1 MTKPRRAPLH
11 VVDTTDTHHRPRHS
25 TSARVSSQ
33 ARSRPTSHEPTAH
46 PSEAYANSNPHAH
59 PHQTRPRDTSVGPF
73 AHERLAAY
81 QVALQMATTAGEV
94 AAAIPRG
101 HRNIADHML
110 RAASNCV
117 LLLAEGAN
125 RRGAGEKRQRFVEA
139 RGEAGEVAAAVD
151 LATALSLLRS
161 PQLGNLKHLA
171 ARVAALGPVDNLQ
184 LPGIAS

>member
-1 MTKPRRAPLH
+1 MAKPRRAPLH
-11 VVDTTDTHHRPRHS
+11 VVDTNDSSHRPENG
-25 TSARVSSQ
+25 TPARVSTQ
-33 ARSRPTSHEPTAH
+33 TRSRPTSHEPTKH
-46 PSEAYANSNPHAH
+46 PSEAYANPNTHAH
-59 PHQTRPRDTSVGPF
+59 PHQTRPSDTSVGPF

-81 QVALQMATTAGEV
+81 QVALQMAAAAGEV

-151 LATALSLLRS
+151 LAAVLGLRS
-161 PQLGNLKHLA
+161 GRQLGNLKHLA
-171 ARVAALGPVDNLQ
+171 ARVAAL
-184 LPGIAS
+184 ASGLIRHVEKRSS

>member
-1 MTKPRRAPLH
+1 
-11 VVDTTDTHHRPRHS
+11 
-25 TSARVSSQ
+25 
-33 ARSRPTSHEPTAH
+33 
-46 PSEAYANSNPHAH
+46 
-59 PHQTRPRDTSVGPF
+59 
-73 AHERLAAY
+73 
-81 QVALQMATTAGEV
+81 MATTAGEV

-151 LATALSLLRS
+151 LAAALGLLRD
-161 PQLGNLKHLA
+161 PKLGNLKHLA
-171 ARVAALGPVDNLQ
+171 ARVAAL
-184 LPGIAS
+184 ASGLIRHGEKRPS

>member
-1 MTKPRRAPLH
+1 VGT
-11 VVDTTDTHHRPRHS
+11 
-25 TSARVSSQ
+25 Q

-46 PSEAYANSNPHAH
+46 PSEAYANPNPHAH
-59 PHQTRPRDTSVGPF
+59 QSRPRDTSVGPF
-73 AHERLAAY
+73 VHERLAAY
-81 QVALQMATTAGEV
+81 QVALQMAASAGEV
-94 AAAIPRG
+94 AATIPRG

-151 LATALSLLRS
+151 LAAALGLLRG

-171 ARVAALGPVDNLQ
+171 ARVAAL
-184 LPGIAS
+184 ASGLIRHVEKRPS